1 MFTNKEATMREATKQ
16 VTFTVRIPIQVNAC
30 CCDFCEPSHTPS
42 FNLEIEVTAELY
54 AAWSRKEIKALEVNG
69 VDGRLVSATSCIDED
84 HMDIVSG

>member
-1 MFTNKEATMREATKQ
+1 MREAAKQ
-16 VTFTVRIPIQVNAC
+16 VTFTVRVPIQVNSC
-30 CCDFCEPSHTPS
+30 CCDFCEPGHTPS

-69 VDGRLVSATSCIDED
+69 VDGHLVSATGWSDEP